1 MHSYPC
7 ALVVIFLVLCG
18 AACQKSDEAE
28 RRSSAITG
36 ISAPAHIK
44 PGSLAIEIVNELN
57 DDLLHRTTL
66 TPEQARA
73 VAVKAAGAL
82 EIAKTELLL
91 AGNGDAEGYE
101 DRIEDFADELIK
113 GALDALDELKDVHQ
127 RQVNKVLEEIIASVM
142 ESMEG
147 RTDHLDT
154 QGLSAMLKVMA
165 EAAMHHLDE
174 AGFTVQSMAEGARTI
189 GATAIAS
196 LDDAGVLTSANGED
210 ILIAIVSGALQGL
223 ADGPMGS
230 STAKHVDYATVIDDL
245 LYGAVGSLDD
255 AGFSLAEIDDKLFH
269 ILFAAVSTMDEIGL
283 KPDELEPAITAALHG
298 AMDALKREAG
308 ITDPAQLEDALGF
321 CVSGAV
327 ASLAESQMTV
337 DQMDEVIAVIVKK
350 TVMHVDN
357 LGVSEADTEKVIEEI
372 VLAAIGALDDA
383 GFFLERS
390 EAYGDVMADIT
401 VAAMEGLADVGLT
414 NAEIEVLL
422 DDIIASAFK
431 PLLDHGFTKAQ
442 SEVVGTHFRTRLE
455 AVLAASREISFPY
468 DDAVISAHVQAA
480 IAAVYGSS

>member
-1 MHSYPC
+1 MHGYLC
-7 ALVVIFLVLCG
+7 ALALMFLVLCG
-18 AACQKSDEAE
+18 AGCQKSDDAE
-28 RRSSAITG
+28 RRSSTPTG
-36 ISAPAHIK
+36 ISAPAHIQ

-57 DDLLHRTTL
+57 ENLVHRTSL

-82 EIAKTELLL
+82 EIAKTDLML
-91 AGNGDAEGYE
+91 AGDVAAEGYE
-101 DRIEDFADELIK
+101 DRIESFADELIK

-127 RQVNKVLEEIIASVM
+127 RQVNKVLEEIITSVV

-154 QGLSAMLKVMA
+154 KGLCAMLKVMG
-165 EAAMHHLDE
+165 EGAMHYLDE
-174 AGFTVQSMAEGARTI
+174 AGFTAQSMAEGARTI
-189 GATAIAS
+189 AATAIAS
-196 LDDAGVLTSANGED
+196 LDDAGVLTSANGKD

-255 AGFSLAEIDDKLFH
+255 AGFSLDEIDDNLAH
-269 ILFAAVSTMDEIGL
+269 ILFAAVSTLDEIGL
-283 KPDELEPAITAALHG
+283 KPEELELAIAGALHG

-308 ITDPAQLEDALGF
+308 ISDPVQLEDALGF

-327 ASLAESQMTV
+327 ASLAQSQMTV

-357 LGVSEADTEKVIEEI
+357 LGVSEAATETVIEEI

-401 VAAMEGLADVGLT
+401 VAAMEGLADVGFT

-422 DDIIASAFK
+422 DDITASAFK
-431 PLLDHGFTKAQ
+431 PLVDHGFTKAQ
-442 SEVVGTHFRTRLE
+442 GEVIGAHFRTRLE
-455 AVLAASREISFPY
+455 AILAASQEIVFPY
-468 DDAVISAHVQAA
+468 DDAEIRAHVQAA
-480 IAAVYGSS
+480 IDAAYGPS